1 MTLTDVRKLAIR
13 RQARIRFSV
22 SAGTECVIDEHGVV
36 RVAGLDGPPSFS
48 LEEGFSRAGDF
59 VLDPAPGPGAKNKK
73 TSPQSL
79 RRDELEVLLSDV
91 TPAAQKTSDDEG

>member
-22 SAGTECVIDEHGVV
+22 SAGTECTIDEHGVV
-36 RVAGLDGPPSFS
+36 RVGGLDGPPSFS
-48 LEEGFSRAGDF
+48 LEEGFSGAGQF
-59 VLDPAPGPGAKNKK
+59 VLEPVPAAGVKNA
-73 TSPQSL
+73 PLRSL

>member
-1 MTLTDVRKLAIR
+1 MTLLEVRKLAIR
-13 RQARIRFSV
+13 KQARIRFSV
-22 SAGTECVIDEHGVV
+22 SAGSECVVDEHGVV

-48 LEEGFSRAGDF
+48 LEEEFSRAGDF
-59 VLDPAPGPGAKNKK
+59 VLDPAPGPGAKK

-91 TPAAQKTSDDEG
+91 TPATQKSTDDEG